1 MRRFAISDIHGCAR
15 TFGALLNKI
24 DLRPEDELYL
34 LGDFIDRGPDSKG
47 VLDKIIQLQ
56 NLGYKIHCT
65 LGNHEEMLLQSISS
79 SRDIEQMWW
88 KNGGETT
95 LNSFNATLVE
105 DIPEVYIK
113 FIDEMHI
120 CLILEDYI
128 LVHAGLNFNCP
139 DPLEDETPMV
149 WIRDWYGDI
158 DRAWLKDR
166 VIVHGH
172 TPIPQTRIYKHI
184 IEIEDLPVIDID
196 NGCVYDR
203 PGHNHLCALNL
214 DTLELIFQPNID
226 A

>member
-24 DLRPEDELYL
+24 NLSPVDELFL

-47 VLDKIIQLQ
+47 VFDKIIQLK

-65 LGNHEEMLLQSISS
+65 LGNHEEMLLQALKN
-79 SRDIEQMWW
+79 SRDIEYMWRM
-88 KNGGETT
+88 NGGERT
-95 LNSFNATLVE
+95 LNSFHAAIVK
-105 DIPEVYIK
+105 DIPEVYLQ
-113 FIDEMHI
+113 FIDDMHI

-139 DPLEDETPMV
+139 DPLEDESPMV

-158 DRAWLKDR
+158 DRNWLGEK

-172 TPIPQTRIYKHI
+172 TPIPQVRILEHVA
-184 IEIEDLPVIDID
+184 EVDQLPVINID
-196 NGCVYDR
+196 NGCVYNR
-203 PGHNHLCALNL
+203 PGHNQLCALNL
-214 DTLELIFQPNID
+214 DTRELTFQPNID